1 MTSELKIRL
10 QRHTSEFL
18 EKARKLRLGL
28 QLATVIAPVVVGF
41 SKALPQGVPGSA
53 WAAVLVTLQIVFLV
67 LGALAGVLVLM
78 TDKSAL
84 AVMADAQSAVEAAE
98 VNKSALAV
106 SQREIQQLEAEL
118 TKASVLSLTIDSMRV
133 AVDVALLP
141 SAKAPIE
148 DQIRD
153 MLDLLAASK
162 STLFGMGDELWNF
175 SVYLWREERRQLECV
190 ACRRPTRSDE
200 DAPHRNW
207 KPGEGHIGQAFQMKR
222 ALICADSTD
231 LNVRGFFDAPED
243 KRTSYDDT
251 LRYRSLAAIPF
262 ALPGQEE
269 PMGVVVATSDVAGR
283 FKPEEGGDHEG
294 VRPIR
299 ALGKTLATLLAV
311 STLRRDTE
319 RDNGKG

>member
-1 MTSELKIRL
+1 MNSELKTRL

-28 QLATVIAPVVVGF
+28 QLTTVIAPVVVGF

-67 LGALAGVLVLM
+67 LGALAGALVLM

-98 VNKSALAV
+98 VNKNALAV

-162 STLFGMGDELWNF
+162 ATLFGMGDELWNF
-175 SVYLWREERRQLECV
+175 SVYLWREERQQLECV
-190 ACRRPTRSDE
+190 ACRRPDRTRTHPIGPGGGARGIS
-200 DAPHRNW
+200 A
-207 KPGEGHIGQAFQMKR
+207 KP
-222 ALICADSTD
+222 
-231 LNVRGFFDAPED
+231 
-243 KRTSYDDT
+243 
-251 LRYRSLAAIPF
+251 
-262 ALPGQEE
+262 
-269 PMGVVVATSDVAGR
+269 
-283 FKPEEGGDHEG
+283 FKCGA
-294 VRPIR
+294 R
-299 ALGKTLATLLAV
+299 
-311 STLRRDTE
+311 
-319 RDNGKG
+319 

>member
-1 MTSELKIRL
+1 MSELKARL

-18 EKARKLRLGL
+18 EKARSLRLGL
-28 QLATVIAPVVVGF
+28 QLATVVSPVVVGF
-41 SKALPQGVPGSA
+41 SKALPQGEPGSA
-53 WAAVLVTLQIVFLV
+53 WSAVLVTLQIVFLI
-67 LGALAGVLVLM
+67 LGALAGALVLV

-84 AVMADAQSAVEAAE
+84 AVMSDAQSAVEAAE
-98 VNKSALAV
+98 IGKVDLAT
-106 SQREIQQLEAEL
+106 SQREILQLEAEL

-148 DQIRD
+148 GQIRD

-175 SVYLWREERRQLECV
+175 SVYLWREDLGLLECV

-200 DAPHRNW
+200 DAPHRSW
-207 KPGEGHIGQAFQMKR
+207 RPGEGHVGQAFQMKR

-243 KRTSYDDT
+243 KRTSYDDAM
-251 LRYRSLAAIPF
+251 RYRSLAAIPF
-262 ALPGQEE
+262 ALPGQDE
-269 PMGVVVATSDVAGR
+269 PMGVVVATSDVAER
-283 FKPEEGGDHEG
+283 FRPEESGDHEA

-311 STLRRDTE
+311 STLRRDME
-319 RDNGKG
+319 RDNGEG